1 MQPQQLIDTAMAQ
14 GLPAPYWFIELFKV
28 LGFSLHAVPMNLWY
42 AGILIAMLL
51 RAFGSEQGK
60 RFSERLMLQ
69 MPVIIAFGVN
79 LGIVPLLFIQVAY
92 AKVFYPATVL
102 MAWAWL
108 GIIVLLIPA
117 YYGVYIYAFGLRD
130 REKAMPAWK
139 QAAGWVA
146 AILFIA
152 IGFTFANGLSLMANV
167 EAWPQ
172 LFRNHNVAAAATGTA
187 LNTADPSLWPRWLM
201 MFGLAITTTAAWVL
215 FDAGWF
221 AVRESREYHRWAPRF
236 ALALYSVGL
245 AWFAVAGSWYVFGTW
260 SSETQQQMLYR
271 FPMVLLTAATA
282 LAPGLPWLLI
292 LWIRRQDTSIGPWF
306 ATLAVLGQFGVLGI
320 NAISRQ
326 IVQNIELSGFYRPGE
341 LPLDVQWSPLV
352 LFLVTFVAGLGLVVW
367 MIRQVAIASPT
378 ETV

>member
-152 IGFTFANGLSLMANV
+152 IAYIEGGVAAFLTGAASAAWLRIRGALPLWIPLIAAGAIGVWKGIRSHEGPLMAAV
-167 EAWPQ
+167 
-172 LFRNHNVAAAATGTA
+172 
-187 LNTADPSLWPRWLM
+187 M
-201 MFGLAITTTAAWVL
+201 ITV
-215 FDAGWF
+215 
-221 AVRESREYHRWAPRF
+221 H
-236 ALALYSVGL
+236 
-245 AWFAVAGSWYVFGTW
+245 
-260 SSETQQQMLYR
+260 
-271 FPMVLLTAATA
+271 LTAACCC
-282 LAPGLPWLLI
+282 WLRPVFRL
-292 LWIRRQDTSIGPWF
+292 
-306 ATLAVLGQFGVLGI
+306 
-320 NAISRQ
+320 SRARTFM
-326 IVQNIELSGFYRPGE
+326 NGE
-341 LPLDVQWSPLV
+341 S
-352 LFLVTFVAGLGLVVW
+352 
-367 MIRQVAIASPT
+367 
-378 ETV
+378 